1 MPGVNSIE
9 HLELQNGVDT
19 SQDASAEK
27 TKQVL
32 TYARKAQTEIS
43 TMAEKVRRATIQ
55 MPRNFK
61 ATSTDK
67 HCRDGVN

>member
-9 HLELQNGVDT
+9 YLEIQNGVNT
-19 SQDASAEK
+19 SPTASAEK

-43 TMAEKVRRATIQ
+43 TMAEKVRRATIRVL
-55 MPRNFK
+55 MN
-61 ATSTDK
+61 
-67 HCRDGVN
+67 